1 MQARGLIAR
10 LPIRAKLTLAYSGV
24 IALMLS
30 GIGLFLFVH
39 FESGL
44 DDGLD
49 RALRAR
55 ADDITALLREGGVR
69 ALRQQRTLLEGGVL
83 AAQVVSATGNVVFS
97 TAGPADR
104 APLLPPRQVR
114 AAGTSPRYVELDE
127 HERILVRRTARHD
140 VVLVAASLAQR
151 ERALALLGGAL
162 LVGGALTLLVAAL
175 AGYGLAGAVLRP
187 VEAMSL
193 AATNISDV
201 DPHARLPLPLA
212 QDEVHRLGLT
222 LNEML
227 ARLEQARERE
237 RRFVSDA
244 SHELRT
250 PLSVLKTEVEVAL
263 RKDSPP
269 EVLRAALQVAGE
281 EADRLSQLA
290 QDLLLVARSDSGQ
303 MELDR
308 RDLLARNLLEDVR
321 RRFRV
326 RARESGRPLVVDAD
340 EGALTA
346 DAARLGQALSNLV
359 DNALRH
365 GAGTVTLR
373 ARTQNGAVE
382 LGVLD
387 EGPGVPA
394 SFIPQAFERFSRA
407 QSGRT
412 GDGAGLGLAIVELI
426 AAAHGGHADLRN
438 RADGRGA
445 VASVRL
451 PARRRQV

>member
-1 MQARGLIAR
+1 MQARRVLAR
-10 LPIRAKLTLAYSGV
+10 FPIRAKLTLAYSGV
-24 IALMLS
+24 IALMLT
-30 GIGLFLFVH
+30 GIGLFLYVH

-44 DDGLD
+44 DAGFD
-49 RALRAR
+49 RALAAR
-55 ADDITALLREGGVR
+55 ADDVASLMREDGLS
-69 ALRQQRTLLEGGVL
+69 ALRRQRTLLEGGVL
-83 AAQVVSATGNVVFS
+83 AAQVVSPAGRVLFS
-97 TAGPADR
+97 TGGVADR
-104 APLLPPRQVR
+104 APLVPARELGAV
-114 AAGTSPRYVELDE
+114 GTSTRYVDLGDRV
-127 HERILVRRTARHD
+127 RILERRTGSGRD

-151 ERALALLGGAL
+151 ERALTLLGGAL
-162 LVGGALTLLVAAL
+162 AVGGALTLLVAAV

-187 VEAMSL
+187 MEAMSR
-193 AATNISDV
+193 AAASISDV
-201 DPHARLPLPLA
+201 DPRARLPLPPA
-212 QDEVHRLGLT
+212 QDEVHRLGAT

-263 RKDSPP
+263 RKDSRP

-281 EADRLSQLA
+281 EADRLSHLA

-303 MELDR
+303 LELDR
-308 RDLLARNLLEDVR
+308 REVLARDVLEDVQ

-340 EGALTA
+340 DGALTA
-346 DAARLGQALSNLV
+346 DAARVVQALSNLV

-373 ARTQNGAVE
+373 ARTDDGAVE
-382 LGVLD
+382 LHVLD
-387 EGPGVPA
+387 EGPGVPQ
-394 SFIPQAFERFSRA
+394 SFIPRAFERFSRA

-426 AAAHGGHADLRN
+426 AVAHGGRAGLRN
-438 RADGRGA
+438 RSDGPGA
-445 VASVRL
+445 EASLRL
-451 PARRRQV
+451 PASSA

>member
-1 MQARGLIAR
+1 
-10 LPIRAKLTLAYSGV
+10 
-24 IALMLS
+24 
-30 GIGLFLFVH
+30 
-39 FESGL
+39 
-44 DDGLD
+44 
-49 RALRAR
+49 
-55 ADDITALLREGGVR
+55 
-69 ALRQQRTLLEGGVL
+69 
-83 AAQVVSATGNVVFS
+83 
-97 TAGPADR
+97 
-104 APLLPPRQVR
+104 
-114 AAGTSPRYVELDE
+114 
-127 HERILVRRTARHD
+127 
-140 VVLVAASLAQR
+140 
-151 ERALALLGGAL
+151 
-162 LVGGALTLLVAAL
+162 
-175 AGYGLAGAVLRP
+175 
-187 VEAMSL
+187 
-193 AATNISDV
+193 
-201 DPHARLPLPLA
+201 
-212 QDEVHRLGLT
+212 
-222 LNEML
+222 ML

-263 RKDSPP
+263 RKDSRP

-308 RDLLARNLLEDVR
+308 RDVLARNLLEDVQ

-326 RARESGRPLVVDAD
+326 RARESGRPLVVEAD

-382 LGVLD
+382 LHVLD

-407 QSGRT
+407 ESGRT